1 MFYSRRI
8 GGSPIH
14 YNDVYNGLDSNEVVV
29 SNPTES
35 KLINATKISGR
46 SQNGFGIGF
55 LNAVTK
61 AQYATIENTVTKQER
76 SELTDPLTNYNVL
89 VIDKTLKQNSSVSLI
104 NTNVWRSGTDYDA
117 NVTAGL
123 FELNDKKN
131 TYNIGGKLAMSNRF
145 GYPLNGS
152 TESGFSHE
160 LHIGKTSGRFN
171 FNLSQ
176 ERTDTKFS
184 SDDMGY
190 FTNNNFFNH
199 YLWVGYHW
207 NEPRNWHNRI
217 NLNVNSNLSVLSKK
231 IEPIDQGYQS
241 AGFNVNVNAQSKN
254 YGSQEFSLAII

>member
-1 MFYSRRI
+1 MNLYAFEVKYNEYRNFFTEGTELFSKGNLFLLGRI

-104 NTNVWRSGTDYDA
+104 NTNVWRSG
-117 NVTAGL
+117 
-123 FELNDKKN
+123 
-131 TYNIGGKLAMSNRF
+131 
-145 GYPLNGS
+145 
-152 TESGFSHE
+152 
-160 LHIGKTSGRFN
+160 KTTMR
-171 FNLSQ
+171 
-176 ERTDTKFS
+176 
-184 SDDMGY
+184 M
-190 FTNNNFFNH
+190 
-199 YLWVGYHW
+199 
-207 NEPRNWHNRI
+207 
-217 NLNVNSNLSVLSKK
+217 
-231 IEPIDQGYQS
+231 
-241 AGFNVNVNAQSKN
+241 
-254 YGSQEFSLAII
+254 